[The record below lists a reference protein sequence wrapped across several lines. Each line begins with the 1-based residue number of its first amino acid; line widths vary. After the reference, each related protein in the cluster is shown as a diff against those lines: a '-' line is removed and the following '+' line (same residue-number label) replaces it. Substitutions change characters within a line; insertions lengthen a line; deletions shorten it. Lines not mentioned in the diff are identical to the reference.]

1 MKLFTVTLLAFAV
14 ASTLAGSLPIVRN
27 TDSFQ
32 CSPLAT
38 RGLQSAVSEINGILG
53 QFDQTQIQDI
63 LEKFVQEMGY
73 TDQACTDETE
83 CARRRVELAN
93 YVARNPLASSMMTVG
108 ASAVAANQDTSVL
121 PKLHRRSD
129 GGCPLP
135 CLDVEEWARGEDGDN
150 GECTHCCLCISCIIP
165 FSFYNIFLAAPTQM
179 LACIFTCGGSC
190 PGSGAVLGI
199 CETTSASSS
208 CCFNAEM
215 EGPNMISLR
224 ILEGADWV
232 VSDGTG
238 TVDRRW
244 G

>member
-32 CSPLAT
+32 CSSLAT

-129 GGCPLP
+129 
-135 CLDVEEWARGEDGDN
+135 
-150 GECTHCCLCISCIIP
+150 
-165 FSFYNIFLAAPTQM
+165 
-179 LACIFTCGGSC
+179 
-190 PGSGAVLGI
+190 VLGI